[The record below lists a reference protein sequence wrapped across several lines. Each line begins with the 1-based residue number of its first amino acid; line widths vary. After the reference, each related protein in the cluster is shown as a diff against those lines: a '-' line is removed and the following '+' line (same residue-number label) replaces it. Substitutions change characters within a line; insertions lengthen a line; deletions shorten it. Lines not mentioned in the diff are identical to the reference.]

1 MFGVDLHTPLTYQE
15 RDSLINS
22 LAKKAVDR
30 RLETV
35 AVLFLEMHKPLSFLA
50 SQTALVAMPMLGPL
64 MGAQSIA
71 DLSKL
76 LSNRENIDL
85 LISRIEDM
93 AADKDKPD
101 NQTAEKQG

>member
-1 MFGVDLHTPLTYQE
+1 MLGIDLHTPLTIDE
-15 RDSLINS
+15 RNSLIDT

-30 RLETV
+30 RLETM

-50 SQTALVAMPMLGPL
+50 SQTALVAMPMLGPF
-64 MGAQSIA
+64 MGAQSVA

-101 NQTAEKQG
+101 TQAVENQG